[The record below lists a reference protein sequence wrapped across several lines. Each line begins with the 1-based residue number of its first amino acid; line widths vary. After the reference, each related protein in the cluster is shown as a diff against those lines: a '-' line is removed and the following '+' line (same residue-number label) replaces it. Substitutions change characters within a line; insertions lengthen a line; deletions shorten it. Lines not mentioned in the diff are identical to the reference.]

1 LYQERA
7 PVPYCPNCLTEYV
20 KGTEEC
26 EDCKVSLLPGSPPAR
41 GGEESSEPDRAGA
54 VARWFR
60 SLVGAG
66 PECDEP
72 EAKTVRIR
80 TFFGNTAMLDADLAR
95 NLLRAH
101 GIPSI
106 LPGETSVELL
116 PFLEVPLL
124 VREEDAERA
133 KSILRD
139 YFDQSGTE
147 GPALV
152 E

>member
-1 LYQERA
+1 
-7 PVPYCPNCLTEYV
+7 VPYCPNCLTEYV

-26 EDCKVSLLPGSPPAR
+26 EDCGVPLVPGSPPAR
-41 GGEESSEPDRAGA
+41 GDAESSETDRMGTVAG
-54 VARWFR
+54 WFR

-66 PECDEP
+66 PERDEP
-72 EAKTVRIR
+72 EAKMVRIR
-80 TFFGNTAMLDADLAR
+80 TFFGNTAMLNADLAR
-95 NLLRAH
+95 NLLRTR

-124 VREEDAERA
+124 VREADAERA

-139 YFDQSGTE
+139 YFDQSATE